1 MQCSDHHN
9 GFALFSIAGL
19 YALKL
24 IAFFTN
30 MRIGIPLVVI
40 PR

>member
-1 MQCSDHHN
+1 MQCGDLHN
-9 GFALFSIAGL
+9 GFALHSIAGL

-24 IAFFTN
+24 IAFFTS